1 MPETIRLEIAHH
13 LDDGQKIATT
23 VELDVS
29 VDSYG
34 GLAAYLS
41 TEDNARR
48 VQLALDKITA
58 TLSWRAAFAEGDV
71 AITPGDTAASPAAGD
86 HGGACIAHE
95 DGGHMCGC
103 GACIYSD

>member
-13 LDDGQKIATT
+13 LEGTDQKVATAI
-23 VELDVS
+23 ELDLS
-29 VDSYG
+29 IDGHGSI
-34 GLAAYLS
+34 AAYLS

-58 TLSWRAAFAEGDV
+58 TLNWHQTEEV
-71 AITPGDTAASPAAGD
+71 AGVRMRPAPGD

-95 DGGHMCGC
+95 EDGYLCGC
-103 GACIYSD
+103 GACIYSA